1 MKNEEKQ
8 DLTNE
13 KKISLGRKSSRYEVW
28 REREV
33 IGKVRG
39 QKVSREIERIETEI
53 ALILY
58 IEIHKSQQIERCQ
71 ELLRIKTW
79 GKSYRESIERC
90 LQQKGLDGSRNYRV
104 SIEHTETS
112 SMDQES
118 IKKLS
123 RLR

>member
-39 QKVSREIERIETEI
+39 QKVSREIEKSEAEI
-53 ALILY
+53 ALTL
-58 IEIHKSQQIERCQ
+58 
-71 ELLRIKTW
+71 
-79 GKSYRESIERC
+79 
-90 LQQKGLDGSRNYRV
+90 
-104 SIEHTETS
+104 
-112 SMDQES
+112 
-118 IKKLS
+118 
-123 RLR
+123 

>member
-71 ELLRIKTW
+71 ELLRIKT
-79 GKSYRESIERC
+79 
-90 LQQKGLDGSRNYRV
+90 
-104 SIEHTETS
+104 
-112 SMDQES
+112 
-118 IKKLS
+118 
-123 RLR
+123 